1 MTKNE
6 YLLRL
11 DQCLAGLPE
20 DKKIEALTACEN
32 RFRQNGLSREA
43 ETIRQLGAP
52 EAVAGSIRRRWQE
65 EQDQQAEAAYAPPK
79 SQPSSDFDFSPMGA
93 EPKAPEMPH
102 MPDFD
107 TRILHD
113 DYLYSDKTLNQIP
126 HSGETVPPTGSP
138 ASEASSPWAE
148 PSEPTYTPETADSDD
163 RWEPST
169 TQTIP
174 RQPHGYRYDH
184 SRGGWLAPEEWEEA
198 DYPEEYGEDEDA
210 DSDDDEKKPLD
221 PQTKAKRQKQLKLAG
236 IGAGVLLV
244 LLILIPLVR
253 NLGKGLSFLL
263 SGLVL
268 CFCAGLI
275 LAVKGLGT
283 FLNGLTIIAG
293 SPINGAL
300 CSALGLVICGI
311 GCILFGITLAAILKG
326 APVLFRGCRLLIG
339 KIRKAIAN
347 RKGGQTE

>member
-11 DQCLAGLPE
+11 NQCLTGLPE

-65 EQDQQAEAAYAPPK
+65 EQAETAYAPPK
-79 SQPSSDFDFSPMGA
+79 SEPSMDFDFPAIGA

-126 HSGETVPPTGSP
+126 HSRETVPLTGGR
-138 ASEASSPWAE
+138 ASEASTSWAE
-148 PSEPTYTPETADSDD
+148 PTQPTYTPKADDSDD
-163 RWEPST
+163 CWEPST
-169 TQTIP
+169 AQPIP

-198 DYPEEYGEDEDA
+198 DYPEEYGEDEDE
-210 DSDDDEKKPLD
+210 DPDDEEKKPLD

-236 IGAGVLLV
+236 IGAGILLV

-253 NLGKGLSFLL
+253 SLGKGLSFLL

-326 APVLFRGCRLLIG
+326 APVLFRGCRLLVG

-347 RKGGQTE
+347 RKGGQTQ